1 MSKDWDKELA
11 KIDKQLASISDEQLL
26 ESKTAAAAPRPVQG
40 GQGAPP
46 VARQKASPAAAAGVA
61 PVGAGSAR
69 GALFGVG
76 LRLALAAALGVGMV
90 FWPYRAACGLD
101 LAGYLGAVGAVILAG
116 GWTAVWTWRHRSP
129 RAHVASLLLV
139 GWGLAL
145 AAAEILPR
153 SGYARPD
160 PARSVWVCE

>member
-11 KIDKQLASISDEQLL
+11 KIDRQIASISDEKLL
-26 ESKTAAAAPRPVQG
+26 EPKASAGAARPAPADR
-40 GQGAPP
+40 GAPP
-46 VARQKASPAAAAGVA
+46 VARQQASPAAAAGLA
-61 PVGAGSAR
+61 PVGAGSTR
-69 GALFGVG
+69 GATLGVG
-76 LRLALAAALGVGMV
+76 LRLALAAALGVAIV

-101 LAGYLGAVGAVILAG
+101 LLGYLGAVGAVIIAG
-116 GWTAVWTWRHRSP
+116 GWTAAWTWRHRSP
-129 RAHVASLLLV
+129 RAHVASLLVV

-153 SGYARPD
+153 AGYAKPD

>member
-11 KIDKQLASISDEQLL
+11 RIDKQLASISDEKLL
-26 ESKTAAAAPRPVQG
+26 EARTAPEAARPVPSER
-40 GQGAPP
+40 GAPP
-46 VARQKASPAAAAGVA
+46 APRQQVSAAAAAGVA
-61 PVGAGSAR
+61 PAGAGSTRA
-69 GALFGVG
+69 AAFGVG
-76 LRLALAAALGVGMV
+76 LRLLLAAALAVGIV

-101 LAGYLGAVGAVILAG
+101 LLGYLGAVGAVVLAG
-116 GWTAVWTWRHRSP
+116 VWTATWTWRHRSP

-153 SGYARPD
+153 TGYAHPD

>member
-11 KIDKQLASISDEQLL
+11 KIDRQIASISDEKLL
-26 ESKTAAAAPRPVQG
+26 ESKPPTAALRPEG
-40 GQGAPP
+40 AGRGAPP
-46 VARQKASPAAAAGVA
+46 VARQQASPAAAAGVA
-61 PVGAGSAR
+61 PVGAGATR

-76 LRLALAAALGVGMV
+76 LRLALAVALGVAIV

-101 LAGYLGAVGAVILAG
+101 LLGYLGAVGTVILAG

-153 SGYARPD
+153 AGYAQPD
-160 PARSVWVCE
+160 PARIVWVCE